1 MIERILSIAGKPGLY
16 RLVNQGKNMLIVE
29 NVETGK
35 RFPAYAR
42 DKVISLADVA
52 IYTTGE
58 DVPLYDVFEKVSEKT
73 DGEPVDVKAL
83 KTDAELRD
91 YFGEILPDF
100 DRERV
105 HTNDIR
111 KLFSWYNILV
121 ANGVKEFKKSEI
133 AEDQAA
139 DAAEAADEAA
149 TVKE

>member
-58 DVPLYDVFEKVSEKT
+58 DVPL
-73 DGEPVDVKAL
+73 
-83 KTDAELRD
+83 
-91 YFGEILPDF
+91 
-100 DRERV
+100 
-105 HTNDIR
+105 
-111 KLFSWYNILV
+111 
-121 ANGVKEFKKSEI
+121 
-133 AEDQAA
+133 
-139 DAAEAADEAA
+139 
-149 TVKE
+149 